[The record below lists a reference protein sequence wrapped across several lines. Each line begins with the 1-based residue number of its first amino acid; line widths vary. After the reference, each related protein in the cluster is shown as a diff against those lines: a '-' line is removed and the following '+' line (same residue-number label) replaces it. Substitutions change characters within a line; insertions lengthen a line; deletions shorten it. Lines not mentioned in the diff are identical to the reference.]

1 MKPTAM
7 IKRSVVATLMILAFG
22 LVSPKTPAD
31 AYTYELIVHGSDLVK
46 NGREALLDGELDKAL
61 GYFNAVLENGPSQ
74 RQEAAVHADMCVAFY
89 LMRSFPEALEH
100 CNTSISLRPNV
111 WLGYNNRGNVYFEWG
126 QFEKARENY
135 ERGLRLSPKSTILLR
150 NLSLV
155 DKRLENP
162 VKEQ

>member
-7 IKRSVVATLMILAFG
+7 IKRSGMATLMVLAFG
-22 LVSPKTPAD
+22 LASPKAPAD
-31 AYTYELIVHGSDLVK
+31 AFTYELIVHGSDLVRS
-46 NGREALLDGELDKAL
+46 GREALLDGELDKAL
-61 GYFNAVLENGPSQ
+61 GYFNAVLENGASQ
-74 RQEAAVHADMCVAFY
+74 RQVASVHADMCVAFY
-89 LMRSFPEALEH
+89 LMRNFPEALDH

-135 ERGLRLSPKSTILLR
+135 ERGLQLSPKSSILLR
-150 NLSLV
+150 NLTLV